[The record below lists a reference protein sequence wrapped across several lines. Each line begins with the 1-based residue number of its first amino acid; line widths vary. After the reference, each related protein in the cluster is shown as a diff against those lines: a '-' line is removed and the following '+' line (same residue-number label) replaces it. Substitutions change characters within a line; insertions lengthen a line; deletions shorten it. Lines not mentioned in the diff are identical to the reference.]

1 MAFVS
6 GYFVA
11 IELMAEGGNQVS
23 IEDMAA
29 LAVSTAFDWRSP
41 AEARQRATFYLDS
54 IKSGDVRVLANTSFA
69 LVRRERSSEIRLYGF
84 KMLQHLV
91 RLRWEELSTEER
103 EEFAKFTVNMI
114 CEVAKPHEEWVL
126 KSQTAALVAE
136 VARRAGLPL
145 WQGLLQNLVSI
156 CDQSPIH
163 AELVAMVLRWLPE
176 DITVHNED
184 LEGDRRRQLL
194 HGLTHYLSEILSL
207 LHKLVYQHFLAV
219 QEAVKINEI
228 DKAKQDAAAVTAA
241 LNAINTYAEWAPISA
256 LRSSGLIDV
265 CGNLLFSEIGLSA
278 CEFFKLISQ
287 RRRPSDETAVAFDS
301 TISNIFQILI
311 RATEEFIKHQLTG
324 TSDLNK
330 IEVDFAECLC
340 ETMVAIGCN
349 NLQCIVGDEHWF
361 SIYLNVMLFFLQH
374 PKFELHFES
383 LPLWLFLF
391 RESNSSLKSNKQ
403 ADDGGKMSKIVK
415 QSSASGLI
423 DKEKEVAVSIS
434 DDFCANIMNVAF
446 QRMLKKNPTVGVAL
460 SDSSLEIWTDDF
472 ASKGEF
478 SQYRSRLLELIR
490 LIAAQRPITAASKIS
505 ERVGAMIQIYSLGV
519 PSQDLP
525 VLEGT
530 QLALDTTITAIFD
543 GGIDIGLLPSTM
555 QHKLHSLIQGV
566 LSLLL
571 DLKWT
576 EPALVEILGRYLD
589 AMGPFLKYSPGDMSM
604 VIEKL
609 FALLRSLPIFQKG
622 QKQDPIAVSTSRAR
636 LQVCTSFLRIA
647 RAAGTSLL
655 PHMRDISET
664 MAKLQGEGHLLRSE
678 QNLFG
683 EAFLVMASAAGSEQQ
698 QSVLNWLL
706 EPLKEQ
712 WIQKELRD
720 TYLSSRN
727 GLVHLLTRGPNTP
740 ENERM
745 WHIFH
750 TVTIFERALK
760 RSGSKKASLPT
771 SQNGSAFTIDVRSSH
786 PMASRLSWML
796 PPLLQLLHC
805 IHSLWSPPLDQNL
818 PEEVRAALV
827 ITPAEQASLLGEAA
841 TKLKGMGAGDGGQ
854 VDLNRPGS
862 IELTENEIRNWLK
875 GIRDSGYN
883 VIGLATSIGD
893 HFYECMDSN
902 DVFTALL
909 QYLKEME
916 FRHIRQLI
924 HIVIIPLVKN
934 CPPLFWESWLG
945 EILHALLVHCQ
956 QVLFVSWSSL
966 INEGRAKVPD
976 SCRYSSALGLKVEV
990 MEEKLLRDLTRE
1002 TCALLAA
1009 LASPGANKSLPSTEQ
1024 LGQLGRMESCP
1035 VIDTKNN
1042 FSESLIGFLF
1052 KHKETAMAAL
1062 KISVNA
1068 FTWPD
1073 SEAVAKVVSFCGSVV
1088 TFAVSTSNFELQ
1100 NFVAKNL
1107 FEAVIQGL
1115 TLESNAMIHADL
1127 VSLCREIFVHLS
1139 NRHSAPREVLLSLP
1153 FVTQD
1158 SFSAFETALSKTSSA
1173 KEQKQH
1179 IKSLLLVGAGSQFKA
1194 LMAQKTTNV
1203 ITNVLTKRSFQRTG
1217 ESKFEDDVVGLA
1229 AII

>member
-1 MAFVS
+1 MAD
-6 GYFVA
+6 
-11 IELMAEGGNQVS
+11 GNQVS
-23 IEDMAA
+23 IAAQAVTAA
-29 LAVSTAFDWRSP
+29 LDWSSS
-41 AEARQRATFYLDS
+41 AEVRQAATFYLDS

-69 LVRRERSSEIRLYGF
+69 LVTRDWSSEIRHYGF

-91 RLRWEELSTEER
+91 RLRWEELNTEER
-103 EEFAKFTVNMI
+103 GHFAKMVANMVPEI
-114 CEVAKPHEEWVL
+114 AKPHEVWVL

-136 VARRAGLPL
+136 VVRREGLPL
-145 WQGLLQNLVSI
+145 WQGLLPTLVSL

-194 HGLTHYLSEILSL
+194 HGLTHSLSEVLPL
-207 LHKLVYQHFLAV
+207 LRKLVYEHFLAA
-219 QEAVKINEI
+219 QDAVKYNQI
-228 DKAKQDAAAVTAA
+228 DIANQHEATVTAA
-241 LNAINTYAEWAPISA
+241 LNAINAYAEWSPIPA
-256 LRSSGLIDV
+256 LGSSGLIEV
-265 CGNLLFSEIGLSA
+265 CAELLLFVKFRRSA

-287 RRRPSDETAVAFDS
+287 RRRPSDETVVAFDL
-301 TISNIFQILI
+301 TITNIYRILMRVTEVFISRSAPCTSNID
-311 RATEEFIKHQLTG
+311 EK
-324 TSDLNK
+324 
-330 IEVDFAECLC
+330 EVEFAECLC
-340 ETMVAIGCN
+340 ETMVALGCN
-349 NLQCIVGDEHWF
+349 NLQGIAGDEHGL
-361 SIYLNVMLFFLQH
+361 SIYLKEMLFFLRH

-391 RESNSSLKSNKQ
+391 RESNPSLKGNKQ
-403 ADDGGKMSKIVK
+403 ADDGGRMSIIGKLG
-415 QSSASGLI
+415 STSGPI
-423 DKEKEVAVSIS
+423 DNEKGVAVRIS
-434 DDFCANIMNVAF
+434 DDFCADILDVSF
-446 QRMLKKNPTVGVAL
+446 QRMLKKNPTVGATL

-490 LIAAQRPITAASKIS
+490 LIAAQRPVTAASKIS
-505 ERVGAMIQIYSLGV
+505 QRVVAMIKMYSFGPI

-530 QLALDTTITAIFD
+530 QLALDTTISAIFD
-543 GGIDIGLLPSTM
+543 GGTDIGLLSSPLV
-555 QHKLHSLIQGV
+555 LHDLRSIIEGILGQ
-566 LSLLL
+566 LL

-589 AMGPFLKYSPGDMSM
+589 AMGPFLKYFPEDVRM
-604 VIEKL
+604 VIQKL
-609 FALLRSLPIFQKG
+609 FDLLTSLPIFQKG
-622 QKQDPIAVSTSRAR
+622 QKQDPIAVSMSRAR

-655 PHMRDISET
+655 PHMKDISET
-664 MAKLQGEGHLLRSE
+664 MANLQGEGRLLRSE
-678 QNLFG
+678 YNLLG

-698 QSVLNWLL
+698 QNVLSWLL

-712 WIQKELRD
+712 WIQKEFQD
-720 TYLSSRN
+720 TYLSSPM

-760 RSGSKKASLPT
+760 RSGSKKASHST
-771 SQNGSAFTIDVRSSH
+771 SQNGSAFTIDVASSH

-796 PPLLQLLHC
+796 PPLLQLLRC
-805 IHSLWSPPLDQNL
+805 IHSLWSPSLAQEL

-841 TKLKGMGAGDGGQ
+841 KKLKGMGAGDGSQ

-862 IELTENEIRNWLK
+862 IDSTENEIRNWLK

-883 VIGLATSIGD
+883 VLGLATSIGD
-893 HFYECMDSN
+893 HFYKCMDSN
-902 DVFTALL
+902 AVAAALL
-909 QYLKEME
+909 ENLQAME

-924 HIVIIPLVKN
+924 HIVIIPLVKT

-945 EILHALLVHCQ
+945 KILLTLLVHCQ
-956 QVLFVSWSSL
+956 QVLSVSWASL
-966 INEGRAKVPD
+966 IREGRAKVPD
-976 SCRYSSALGLKVEV
+976 SCGDSSALGLKAEV

-1035 VIDTKNN
+1035 VIDTENI

-1052 KHKETAMAAL
+1052 KHTEAARPAL
-1062 KISVNA
+1062 QISVEA

-1073 SEAVAKVVSFCGSVV
+1073 SEVVAKVVIFCGSVLV
-1088 TFAVSTSNFELQ
+1088 FAVSTNNLELQ
-1100 NFVAKNL
+1100 YFMAKDL
-1107 FEAVIQGL
+1107 FKAVIEGL

-1127 VSLCREIFVHLS
+1127 VSLCREIFIHLS
-1139 NRHSAPREVLLSLP
+1139 NRHSAARQVLLSLP
-1153 FVTQD
+1153 FVTPD
-1158 SFSAFETALSKTSSA
+1158 SLSAFETALSKTSSA

-1179 IKSLLLVGAGSQFKA
+1179 MKSLLLLGSGSQFKA

-1203 ITNVLTKRSFQRTG
+1203 ITNVSTTRSFQRTG
-1217 ESKFEDDVVGLA
+1217 ESKLEEDDVVGLA
-1229 AII
+1229 ALT